1 MQYDARLSANFP
13 FAATE
18 KFQNALRRF
27 DEENA
32 RDPNREMVSGIPEP
46 RELIYAQWLTDWV
59 LKLCPSASEELRLAA
74 RCQHLCRWM
83 IPRDSFPMTKPGYL
97 KWRHELKKLH
107 AEKSGAILREV
118 GYSDDVI
125 ERVQNLN
132 LKKHFPADPDS
143 RVLED
148 ALCLVFLERQFVDL
162 VNKST
167 EEKVVNALK
176 KSWAKMSPAGQTEA
190 LKLSYA
196 PREKALLETAL
207 NG

>member
-1 MQYDARLSANFP
+1 MP
-13 FAATE
+13 FNTTE
-18 KFQNALRRF
+18 IFQTALRRF
-27 DEENA
+27 DEENS
-32 RDPNREMVSGIPEP
+32 RDPNREMVNGNSEP
-46 RELIYAQWLTDWV
+46 RELVYAQWLTDWV
-59 LKLCPSASEELRLAA
+59 LKLCPQASAELRLAA

-97 KWRHELKKLH
+97 KWRHELKKFH

-132 LKKHFPADPDS
+132 LKKHFPTDPDS
-143 RVLED
+143 HILED
-148 ALCLVFLERQFVDL
+148 ALCLVFLERQFADL
-162 VNKST
+162 MNKST
-167 EEKVVNALK
+167 EEKVINALR
-176 KSWAKMSPAGQTEA
+176 KSWSKMSPAGHAEA

-196 PREKALLETAL
+196 PREKALLEKAL

>member
-1 MQYDARLSANFP
+1 
-13 FAATE
+13 
-18 KFQNALRRF
+18 
-27 DEENA
+27 
-32 RDPNREMVSGIPEP
+32 
-46 RELIYAQWLTDWV
+46 
-59 LKLCPSASEELRLAA
+59 
-74 RCQHLCRWM
+74 M

-97 KWRHELKKLH
+97 KWRHELKKFH
-107 AEKSGAILREV
+107 AEKSGAILRQV

-148 ALCLVFLERQFVDL
+148 ALCLVFLERQLVDL

-176 KSWAKMSPAGQTEA
+176 KSWAKMSPAGQAEA

-196 PREKALLETAL
+196 PREKALLEKAL

>member
-1 MQYDARLSANFP
+1 MTFNT
-13 FAATE
+13 TE
-18 KFQNALRRF
+18 KFQIALRRF
-27 DEENA
+27 DEENSH
-32 RDPNREMVSGIPEP
+32 DPNREMVNGNPEP
-46 RELIYAQWLTDWV
+46 RELVYAQWLTDWV
-59 LKLCPSASEELRLAA
+59 LKLCPQASEELRLAA

-143 RVLED
+143 RILED
-148 ALCLVFLERQFVDL
+148 ALCLVFLERQFADL

-167 EEKVVNALK
+167 EEKVINALK
-176 KSWAKMSPAGQTEA
+176 KSWAKMSPAGQAEA
-190 LKLSYA
+190 WKLSYA
-196 PREKALLETAL
+196 PREKALLAKAL